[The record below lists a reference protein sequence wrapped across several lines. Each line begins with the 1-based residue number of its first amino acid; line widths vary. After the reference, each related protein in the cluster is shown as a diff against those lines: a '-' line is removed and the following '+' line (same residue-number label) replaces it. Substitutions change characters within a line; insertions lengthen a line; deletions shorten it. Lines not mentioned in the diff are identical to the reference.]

1 MIYFFTLIFIKMIAK
16 LLTFN
21 NINLFLQVIILK
33 LIIMNF
39 KATINDLPNF
49 RINQRF
55 YGLEICI
62 AVYLMILLKLIEK
75 LFKFFKLV

>member
-1 MIYFFTLIFIKMIAK
+1 MITK

-55 YGLEICI
+55 HGHEICI